1 MAEKKKKALMNLNM
15 GIAHAHEVA
24 TQLVGMQLSSAN
36 ILALCVSALSVV
48 AGTVSVAVMNYPQAY
63 PLWVIAGVVGVG
75 LALLIEGL
83 TLGALIRIRL
93 ASKNIREINAKF
105 DAARDEK
112 LAKIPEP
119 ELDSNLKIY
128 KASVRTYKAA
138 IKLVEQ
144 DYRRKKSNATRE
156 HRHNRTSS
164 YPIAFFG
171 ALASACAGGLF
182 YHTILSNLPVYESI
196 GLSALFALVVTG
208 TFVSSE
214 LFKEVQE
221 QAIKEGFAGGS
232 LAESAI
238 KQETKRLAYQGV
250 YNHSMTYL
258 DTQEATQMIQEG
270 FKVILQ
276 EVIREL
282 HPDTKSVVIEE
293 SEMTQSLPQAS
304 SPSLQIGASQDDIEI
319 TVEDDTP
326 LFFEMTPEITEEVTP
341 EDTNEI
347 TEPVNSE
354 MTPQPRIT
362 AKLDDAFGKQER
374 NTDKLKSV
382 TKKRKQNVTSI
393 AASGDA
399 AKKIRRMVL
408 RNRNIS
414 PAEIARQVGVSR
426 PYASKIKSQVLA
438 ELEQSA

>member
-282 HPDTKSVVIEE
+282 HPDTKSVAMET
-293 SEMTQSLPQAS
+293 MQSNCP
-304 SPSLQIGASQDDIEI
+304 GE
-319 TVEDDTP
+319 
-326 LFFEMTPEITEEVTP
+326 
-341 EDTNEI
+341 
-347 TEPVNSE
+347 NS
-354 MTPQPRIT
+354 R
-362 AKLDDAFGKQER
+362 D
-374 NTDKLKSV
+374 
-382 TKKRKQNVTSI
+382 
-393 AASGDA
+393 
-399 AKKIRRMVL
+399 
-408 RNRNIS
+408 
-414 PAEIARQVGVSR
+414 
-426 PYASKIKSQVLA
+426 
-438 ELEQSA
+438 